1 MATTPAG
8 QEGTL
13 ASLAVCAGFDYVSF
27 TDAAYIEAFVKAQT
41 GYQTV
46 TTSYIEG
53 ANTGFLSV
61 MRFIKID

>member
-1 MATTPAG
+1 M
-8 QEGTL
+8 

-27 TDAAYIEAFVKAQT
+27 TDAAYIEAFVKAQA

-53 ANTGFLSV
+53 MNEDCLPSGH
-61 MRFIKID
+61 

>member
-1 MATTPAG
+1 M
-8 QEGTL
+8 

-53 ANTGFLSV
+53 RNEDWLPSGH
-61 MRFIKID
+61 